1 MPFRKQ
7 SDKNED
13 LMFDVFLSNDK
24 ILVIAQISTII
35 EYWKDKIKDVRN
47 SRCEI
52 RYSMRYWMEKRF
64 KLERIRKII

>member
-52 RYSMRYWMEKRF
+52 RYSMRY
-64 KLERIRKII
+64 